1 MWVGRLAG
9 RGIGDFTENGRAA
22 RTSGRRKIR
31 RAPMECF
38 VSKQGK
44 SKGFLGVSDNAE
56 LRRGQNLD
64 AGKGNRKLREDQRIV
79 GTAA

>member
-1 MWVGRLAG
+1 VWVGRLAG